1 MTQFQPISIAT
12 GIPTGIPTGITASM
26 PAPIPGDVPGRSSRS
41 GRGGTPGSTPGRIV
55 GVASGKGRVGKTWFS
70 ITLAHA
76 LARAGRRVLLF
87 DADLGLAN
95 VDIQLGLTPTLDL
108 GAVIAGRA
116 TLREV
121 TLRHPEAGF
130 DIVPG
135 RSGSGALSGLDP
147 AALERILAALREA
160 ATGYDM
166 VLLDL
171 GAGLD
176 RAVRHLAA
184 FADMLLVLVTDE
196 PTSMTDAYAVLKL
209 HASDRPGG
217 TANVVVNQAA
227 TRPSGERTYATLARA
242 CTTFLGRAPPLLGV
256 VRRDERVRDA
266 IRRQTPLLM
275 RHPNCP
281 AAEDVEAIA
290 AGLLGPYAS
299 GPRG

>member
-1 MTQFQPISIAT
+1 MTQP
-12 GIPTGIPTGITASM
+12 
-26 PAPIPGDVPGRSSRS
+26 RRS
-41 GRGGTPGSTPGRIV
+41 GSSGRII
-55 GVASGKGRVGKTWFS
+55 GIASGKGGVGKTWFA

-95 VDIQLGLTPTLDL
+95 VDIQLGLTPARDL

-121 TLRHPEAGF
+121 VLRHAEGGF

-135 RSGSGALSGLDP
+135 RSGSGALSGLD
-147 AALERILAALREA
+147 AAVLERVLAALREA
-160 ATGYDM
+160 AGGYDA

-184 FADMLLVLVTDE
+184 FADTLLVLVTDE
-196 PTSMTDAYAVLKL
+196 PTSLTDAYAVLKL
-209 HASDRPGG
+209 HGADRPGG
-217 TANVVVNQAA
+217 DAGVVVNQAT
-227 TRPSGERTYATLARA
+227 TRVAGERTHATLARA
-242 CTTFLGRAPPLLGV
+242 CSTFLGRTPALLGV

-266 IRRQTPLLM
+266 IRRQTPLLA

-290 AGLLGPYAS
+290 RGLLGV
-299 GPRG
+299 